1 MSARSDRARAFGEE
15 AATRLEAQLE
25 ELTTETAIR
34 VQLGI
39 AIADAYEKGAEI
51 EERAGV
57 EQIEGILAMARGTV
71 TIDVSEIRRAYDMGV
86 KAGAAS
92 SPYRNLDKAEHDALR
107 VFRMSGG
114 ERILQLANTIGRHW
128 RDQDG
133 VNGALLDELAEWTT
147 GAAPKVETGP
157 HRLIIWAKTAGLLP
171 TMISGSDLIAVEV
184 PSNCTVHT
192 ADAQAMALLVHS
204 AFALADAT
212 ADGSR
217 TMIAEITS
225 ICEAVSLLRDRGSS
239 IGKVPQ

>member
-57 EQIEGILAMARGTV
+57 EQVEGILAMARGTV

-86 KAGAAS
+86 KAGAATTTT
-92 SPYRNLDKAEHDALR
+92 YQNIDRAEHEALR
-107 VFRMSGG
+107 AFRMRGG
-114 ERILQLANTIGRHW
+114 ERIIQLARTIGRHW
-128 RDQDG
+128 REQDG
-133 VNGALLDELAEWTT
+133 VNGALLDELAELTT
-147 GAAPKVETGP
+147 GGPPKVDSSR
-157 HRLIIWAKTAGLLP
+157 HRLIIWARAAGLLP
-171 TMISGSDLIAVEV
+171 VVTGENLVAVYV
-184 PSNCTVHT
+184 PDNCTVHT
-192 ADAQAMALLVHS
+192 ADAQAMALLIHS
-204 AFALADAT
+204 AFELAAAT

-217 TMIAEITS
+217 TMAMEIQS
-225 ICEAVSLLRDRGSS
+225 ICEAVSLLRDRGATES
-239 IGKVPQ
+239 PR